1 MKKYQTIK
9 WWSKWKKNKNLLYGK
24 VSVFLL
30 FFFLVFSFI
39 MYILGFHAFFTS
51 LIFPV
56 NDHIFQFNK
65 VILLSFL
72 IWSVFEKITIRK
84 KHDLNTCTSGLI
96 ASLSCSFF
104 FMLFYIPIYV
114 FIFHY
119 HTNLF
124 AIFAIYFIGII
135 ISVALNY
142 HLLQRKYNSELEKKI
157 ILGWFFVIIFN
168 AILTFYHPDYFIF

>member
-1 MKKYQTIK
+1 MKEKQKLII
-9 WWSKWKKNKNLLYGK
+9 WKSISIP
-24 VSVFLL
+24 VIFLL
-30 FFFLVFSFI
+30 GIFI
-39 MYILGFHAFFTS
+39 YYVYSWFPCFFTS
-51 LIFPV
+51 LIFPI
-56 NDHIFQFNK
+56 NNHIFQFNK

-119 HTNLF
+119 YTNLF
-124 AIFAIYFIGII
+124 AIFATYFIGII

-157 ILGWFFVIIFN
+157 ILGWFFVIIIN

>member
-1 MKKYQTIK
+1 MH
-9 WWSKWKKNKNLLYGK
+9 
-24 VSVFLL
+24 
-30 FFFLVFSFI
+30 
-39 MYILGFHAFFTS
+39 ILGFHAFFTS

-124 AIFAIYFIGII
+124 VIFAIYFIGII

-157 ILGWFFVIIFN
+157 ILGWFFVIIIN